1 MDDASRQRLRA
12 DCARCFG
19 LCCVATAFAAS
30 ADFAITKPAGQACPN
45 LQSDFRCCIHTS
57 LRPRGFAGCAVY
69 DCFGAGQHVAQET
82 FHGRDWRTA
91 PEIADQMFKV
101 FSVMRQLHQLLW
113 YLTEAL
119 TLEAARP
126 LRAELSHALAETERL
141 THASAD
147 ALLELDVTAH
157 WQAAN
162 SLLMQASELMRAG
175 VRRRAINRRGADLVG
190 KDLHGADLRGANMRG
205 ALLIGVDLAGA
216 DLRLADLCGA
226 DLRGANLSG
235 ADLSGSIFVT
245 QSQLDA
251 ARGDRATR
259 LPQPLVRPA
268 HWP

>member
-1 MDDASRQRLRA
+1 
-12 DCARCFG
+12 
-19 LCCVATAFAAS
+19 
-30 ADFAITKPAGQACPN
+30 
-45 LQSDFRCCIHTS
+45 
-57 LRPRGFAGCAVY
+57 VY
-69 DCFGAGQHVAQET
+69 DCFGAGQQVAQET

-91 PEIADQMFKV
+91 PEIADQMFGV

-119 TLEAARP
+119 TLEPARP
-126 LRAELSHALAETERL
+126 LHAQLSRTLAETERL
-141 THASAD
+141 THASAE
-147 ALLELDVTAH
+147 ALLELDLTAH

-162 SLLMQASELMRAG
+162 SLLVQVSEVVRGG
-175 VRRRAINRRGADLVG
+175 VRRPAINRRGASLIG
-190 KDLHGADLRGANMRG
+190 KDLHGADLRGANLRS
-205 ALLIGVDLAGA
+205 ALLIGADLAGA

-226 DLRGANLSG
+226 DLRGADLSA

-245 QSQLDA
+245 QAQLEA